1 METNLTISVRFARAE
16 DYLDAHVKQDDAS
29 LRLNERLLQ
38 SDEHSAEIDSYF
50 RRVIARTA
58 DNIVGACAIRSNWDG
73 VVQPGRLWVT
83 TSLVP
88 KWRGRSLDSQMLQY
102 AITELGPE
110 IGELAT
116 CLREDHLQ
124 HADFLDEFGFEE
136 RFRSWGA
143 QLDLKMFDPTRF
155 DADIER
161 LQQSG
166 IRLIAYTELRSDK
179 NDRKLID
186 LKRDLDRD
194 VLSFDPIVPSGRSD
208 VLGDEYILAG
218 LIVAVNQQD
227 DFVGMA
233 SLRRTSSAE
242 IIDSGLTGV
251 RREYRGRGIA
261 TALKVR
267 SLTVAKELGATENGT
282 GGGGTNAP
290 MKRLNQKLGY
300 EVGPEWVTLLSPR

>member
-1 METNLTISVRFARAE
+1 MISVRYARPE
-16 DYLDAHVKQDDAS
+16 DYLDAHDKQDDSS
-29 LRLNERLLQ
+29 LRLNERLHQ
-38 SDEHSAEIDSYF
+38 SDEGSAEIDPSF
-50 RRVIARTA
+50 GRVIARTA
-58 DNIVGACAIRSNWDG
+58 DKIVGTCAIRSNWDG
-73 VVQPGRLWVT
+73 VVQPGRFWVT
-83 TSLVP
+83 ISLVP
-88 KWRGRSLDSQMLQY
+88 RWHGRGLDTRMLQY
-102 AITELGPE
+102 AIAELGAE

-116 CLREDHLQ
+116 CIREDHLQ
-124 HADFLDEFGFEE
+124 HADFLEEFGFEE

-143 QLDLKMFDPTRF
+143 HLDLRVFDPTRF
-155 DADIER
+155 DAVIER

-166 IRLIAYTELRSDK
+166 LRLISYAELRSDE
-179 NDRKLID
+179 NDRKLLD

-194 VLSFDPIVPSGRSD
+194 VLSFDPIVPSGGGD
-208 VLGDEYILAG
+208 ILGDEYLPAG

-282 GGGGTNAP
+282 GGGGTNSP

-300 EVGPEWVTLLSPR
+300 EVGPEWVTLIGPR

>member
-1 METNLTISVRFARAE
+1 MTISVRFARPE
-16 DYLDAHVKQDDAS
+16 DYLDAHDKQDDSS
-29 LRLNERLLQ
+29 LRFNERLLH
-38 SDEHSAEIDSYF
+38 SDERSAEVDPYF

-58 DNIVGACAIRSNWDG
+58 GKIVGACAIRSNWDG
-73 VVQPGRLWVT
+73 VIQPGRLWVT
-83 TSLVP
+83 ISLVP
-88 KWRGRSLDSQMLQY
+88 EWRGRGIDSQMLQY
-102 AITELGPE
+102 AIAELGAD

-116 CLREDHLQ
+116 CIREDHLQ

-143 QLDLKMFDPTRF
+143 QLDLKTFDPTRF
-155 DADIER
+155 NADIER
-161 LQQSG
+161 LQKSG
-166 IRLIAYTELRSDK
+166 LRLISYGKLRSIDK
-179 NDRKLID
+179 HRKLLD
-186 LKRDLDRD
+186 LKQDLDRD

-208 VLGDEYILAG
+208 ILGDEYILAG

-242 IIDSGLTGV
+242 VIDSGLTGV
-251 RREYRGRGIA
+251 RREYRDRGIA

-267 SLTVAKELGATENGT
+267 SLTVAKELGATESGT
-282 GGGGTNAP
+282 GGGGTNSP

-300 EVGPEWVTLLSPR
+300 EVGPEWVTLISPR

>member
-1 METNLTISVRFARAE
+1 MTISVRFARPE
-16 DYLDAHVKQDDAS
+16 DYLDAHDKQDDSS
-29 LRLNERLLQ
+29 LSFNERLLQ
-38 SDEHSAEIDSYF
+38 SDERNAEIDPYF

-58 DNIVGACAIRSNWDG
+58 GKIVGACAIRSNWDG
-73 VVQPGRLWVT
+73 AVQPGRLWVT

-88 KWRGRSLDSQMLQY
+88 EWHGRSLDSQMLQH

-110 IGELAT
+110 IVELAT

-124 HADFLDEFGFEE
+124 HADFLEEFGFEE

-143 QLDLKMFDPTRF
+143 HLNLNTFDPTRF

-166 IRLIAYTELRSDK
+166 IRFIPYEKLQSDE
-179 NDRKLID
+179 NDRKLLD
-186 LKRDLDRD
+186 LKRNLDRD

-208 VLGDEYILAG
+208 ILLGDEYILAG

-227 DFVGMA
+227 DFLGIA
-233 SLRRTSSAE
+233 SLRHTPSAE

-267 SLTVAKELGATENGT
+267 TLTVAKELGATETGT
-282 GGGGTNAP
+282 GGGGTNSP

-300 EVGPEWVTLLSPR
+300 DVGPEWVTLIGPR